1 MQRRLTIVFAF
12 ALLLLLASVASA
24 ARNPATG
31 TDVDPWS
38 RYTPVPVR
46 HGVTEVLWDTTHG
59 VCFGYEPSGVYAD
72 LVALLVGFNFTTTSA
87 GIDNIDLSPY
97 DILVI
102 NAGSACSTTYTAN
115 EVAAVQS
122 FVATG
127 GRVLIMGDNPFA
139 WVWNINPVAQI
150 LGATTGVET
159 LPADLFSNL
168 SSHPIFN
175 GIEEVYYRLGGSLN
189 TIGVMQPQA
198 WTDDGNYI
206 TVAVSESPCVVVL
219 GDINGFGEPEFFN
232 QADNQ
237 AFAVNVFNWLATCGG
252 TISVDE
258 KSWGSIKSSYRK

>member
-1 MQRRLTIVFAF
+1 MQKRQTIVSAF
-12 ALLLLLASVASA
+12 ALLLLLASPTSA

-31 TDVDPWS
+31 ADVDAWS

-46 HGVTEVLWDTTHG
+46 QGVTEVLWDTTHG

-87 GIDNIDLSPY
+87 GVDNIDLSPY
-97 DILVI
+97 EILVI
-102 NAGSACSTTYTAN
+102 NAGSACATSYTAN
-115 EVAAVQS
+115 EVTAVQS

-139 WVWNINPVAQI
+139 WVWNINPVAQA
-150 LGATTGVET
+150 LGATTGVES
-159 LPADLFSNL
+159 LVDQYFSNL
-168 SSHPIFN
+168 SPHPIFN
-175 GIEEVYYRLGGSLN
+175 GIDEVYFAAGGSLN
-189 TIGVMQPQA
+189 TTGTMLPQA
-198 WTDDGNYI
+198 WTNDGVYV
-206 TVAVSESPCVVVL
+206 TVAVSESPCVVVI
-219 GDINGFGEPEFFN
+219 GDINAFGEPEYFS

-258 KSWGSIKSSYRK
+258 KSWGSIKSSYHK